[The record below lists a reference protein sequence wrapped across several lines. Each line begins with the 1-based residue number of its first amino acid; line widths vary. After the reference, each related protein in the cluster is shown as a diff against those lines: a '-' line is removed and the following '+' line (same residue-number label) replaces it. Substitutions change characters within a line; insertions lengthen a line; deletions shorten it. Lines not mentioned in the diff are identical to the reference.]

1 MSPPRALTFRVY
13 GKPLP
18 LKRPRFSRRRVF
30 DPSAGDKRAWLHLAR
45 PFLPAQPL
53 RGPLSVQAVY
63 AMPRPKSH
71 FRQGRFRHLLRPQ
84 APAMHQSVPDVDN
97 LLKFSLDAMNTY
109 FYGDDKQIVS
119 VLARKT
125 YAEAPENQ
133 PYTEIHMEEVPPL
146 FPQTAGVVAAADG
159 AAVDVAGG
167 VDVADG
173 AAADVV
179 AGAADDEEDDDA
191 AESVS

>member
-18 LKRPRFSRRRVF
+18 LKRPRFSRHRVF
-30 DPSAGDKRAWLHLAR
+30 DPSANDKRAWLHRAR

-125 YAEAPENQ
+125 YAEAPNNQ
-133 PYTEIHMEEVPPL
+133 PYTEIRLEEVPPL
-146 FPQTAGVVAAADG
+146 
-159 AAVDVAGG
+159 
-167 VDVADG
+167 
-173 AAADVV
+173 
-179 AGAADDEEDDDA
+179 
-191 AESVS
+191 

>member
-1 MSPPRALTFRVY
+1 MVEKKSVQKQFCGTPPFRCCEVLQLALRIFRTHSPFHIDQNAECVSF
-13 GKPLP
+13 
-18 LKRPRFSRRRVF
+18 FF
-30 DPSAGDKRAWLHLAR
+30 KRAWLHRAR

-125 YAEAPENQ
+125 YAEAPNNQ
-133 PYTEIHMEEVPPL
+133 PYTEIRLEEVPPL
-146 FPQTAGVVAAADG
+146 
-159 AAVDVAGG
+159 
-167 VDVADG
+167 
-173 AAADVV
+173 
-179 AGAADDEEDDDA
+179 
-191 AESVS
+191 